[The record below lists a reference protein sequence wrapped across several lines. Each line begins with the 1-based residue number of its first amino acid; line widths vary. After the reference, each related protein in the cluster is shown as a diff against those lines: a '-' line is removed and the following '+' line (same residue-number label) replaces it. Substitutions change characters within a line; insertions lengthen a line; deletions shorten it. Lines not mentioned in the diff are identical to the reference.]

1 MAGKERLFLPMRW
14 FCADVGVTGFLDN
27 GPTRRRNCFS
37 DTSCLGCGVI
47 EMAARA
53 SGAVS
58 QMRHYAPGV
67 SAWTPREFQKHRR
80 KGRQDCWCLHSAWE
94 LEAPCTAVVQKRRG
108 LVGGHRVLVGSSLG
122 YTSII
127 L

>member
-14 FCADVGVTGFLDN
+14 FCADAGVTGFLDN

-58 QMRHYAPGV
+58 HETLRAWRKRLDASRIPKAP
-67 SAWTPREFQKHRR
+67 
-80 KGRQDCWCLHSAWE
+80 
-94 LEAPCTAVVQKRRG
+94 QKRLPRLLVLTLRRG
-108 LVGGHRVLVGSSLG
+108 
-122 YTSII
+122 T
-127 L
+127 